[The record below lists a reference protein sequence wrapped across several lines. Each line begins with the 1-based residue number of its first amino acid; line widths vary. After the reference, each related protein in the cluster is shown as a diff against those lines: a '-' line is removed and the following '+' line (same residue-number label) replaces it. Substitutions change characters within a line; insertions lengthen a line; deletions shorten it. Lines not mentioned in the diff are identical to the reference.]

1 MSSAAQA
8 LPRRRRLVRSM
19 RTERRIRHWTL
30 RGAAI
35 VYLAAFIAIPAAA
48 VIQRGYED
56 GLVNFRDAMAS
67 TGAWEAIVLSLWTA
81 VVAAVVNG
89 FFGTM
94 LAFALV
100 RYRFPGRA
108 IVSSIVDLPLAIP
121 TLVTG
126 VMLVAIYGPTTP
138 IGKALEGVGIQ
149 VAFAKLGVLL
159 ALIVVTLPFV
169 VRTVQPV
176 LQELDEAEEEAAAT
190 LGATAWTTFRRIIL
204 PALRPAIAAGS
215 LLVFARCLGEFGS
228 VAIVSGNIPGD
239 TVTAPIF
246 IFQLTSQFRPE
257 QAAAVA
263 TVLFAISFVV
273 VLVTTRI
280 ILPRE
285 AKEEEAE

>member
-1 MSSAAQA
+1 MSSAAQTI
-8 LPRRRRLVRSM
+8 PRRRRLVRSM

-35 VYLAAFIAIPAAA
+35 IYLVAFIAIPAAA

-56 GLVNFRDAMAS
+56 GLTNFSDAMAS
-67 TGAWEAIVLSLWTA
+67 PGAWQAIWLTLWTSA
-81 VVAAVVNG
+81 VAAVVNG
-89 FFGTM
+89 LFGTM

-100 RYRFPGRA
+100 RYRFPGRGA
-108 IVSSIVDLPLAIP
+108 LSALVDLPLAIP

-126 VMLVAIYGPTTP
+126 VMLVAIYGPNTP
-138 IGKALEGVGIQ
+138 IGRALDGVGIQ

-159 ALIVVTLPFV
+159 ALLVVTLPFV
-169 VRTVQPV
+169 VRTVMPV

-190 LGATAWTTFRRIIL
+190 LGAGAWTTFRRIIL

-228 VAIVSGNIPGD
+228 VVLVSGNITGD
-239 TVTAPIF
+239 TLTAPVF
-246 IFQLTSQFRPE
+246 IFQLANQFKPE

-263 TVLFAISFVV
+263 TLLFVISFVV
-273 VLVTTRI
+273 VLVTTRL
-280 ILPRE
+280 ILPRSTQ
-285 AKEEEAE
+285 AEDAS